1 MWRRLMVE
9 CAQCDIFI
17 SNGMTSTYN
26 RDYDISFPTRR
37 SIYQHQLRIR
47 EVNEFPLI
55 LSEREWFSEKMRSCC
70 TLNVQG
76 SPGFQDFSVILM

>member
-1 MWRRLMVE
+1 
-9 CAQCDIFI
+9 
-17 SNGMTSTYN
+17 MTSTYN

-55 LSEREWFSEKMRSCC
+55 LSERECSEKKMK
-70 TLNVQG
+70 VVA
-76 SPGFQDFSVILM
+76 P